1 MRTMICK
8 KEDVFRG
15 PVILVNQTH
24 PLRPGSEPQLTAADD
39 RCPGIRME
47 RRAAGLLAACV
58 SAVGGK
64 DEIVPVSG
72 WRSQKEQQ
80 EIWDSSLEENGEEF
94 TRSYVALPG
103 CSEHQSGLAID
114 LGRAAKHI
122 DFIRPAF
129 PYDGVCGAFRRAAA
143 GYGFVERYQK
153 GKEEITGIAAEP
165 WHFRYV
171 GVPHARLMEENGLC
185 LEEYVPFLRQGP
197 RLCRLADGR
206 AAQVFYV
213 PCAGEETVLELPEGC
228 CQVSGDNE
236 GGFVVTLWRWR
247 P

>member
-153 GKEEITGIAAEP
+153 GKEEITGIAAE
-165 WHFRYV
+165 
-171 GVPHARLMEENGLC
+171 
-185 LEEYVPFLRQGP
+185 
-197 RLCRLADGR
+197 
-206 AAQVFYV
+206 AQVFYV